1 MGIFDSVKT
10 LFGSN
15 QSPQQSPV
23 QTAAAGNGKK
33 VIIIEDEVMLAEA
46 LEVKFQN
53 AGFTVFKAG
62 NGQEGL
68 QTIQTQKP
76 DIVLL
81 DLMMPIMDGKTM
93 LRKLREIPECK
104 ELPVFI
110 LTNAGDVDNMRET
123 TTFYGAKEFIVKSNV
138 DPSQIVDTVKHKLF
152 INS

>member
-1 MGIFDSVKT
+1 MGIFDSVKS

-15 QSPQQSPV
+15 QTTPQTSA
-23 QTAAAGNGKK
+23 QTAPAANGKK

-46 LEVKFQN
+46 LEVKFKN

-76 DIVLL
+76 DVVLL

-93 LRKLREIPECK
+93 LRKLREIPEFK

-123 TTFYGAKEFIVKSNV
+123 TTFYNAKEFIVKSNV

-152 INS
+152 INT